1 MWGLPAWQIALLA
14 AAVIGLGV
22 VGALVLFGRRRRK
35 IEPDTASTAPVP
47 TAMATV
53 EASEPPLAAPSGARP
68 AITLDLTIQ
77 QAGID
82 GDQLCVAF
90 EIALHNEGEVAAT
103 DLRLHV
109 ELRTEDARA
118 QLPTDDRPAQPID
131 QPMAKP
137 FALDPDASIV
147 LAAKAVLPVAQIN
160 RLMLQGRPMCVPVV
174 ALSASYRWAGGGKAE
189 LGVDYLIGINRPGNP
204 RLGPFWLDVPPRRY
218 DRIGMR
224 LHGAVRKR

>member
-1 MWGLPAWQIALLA
+1 MVPAA
-14 AAVIGLGV
+14 
-22 VGALVLFGRRRRK
+22 
-35 IEPDTASTAPVP
+35 P
-47 TAMATV
+47 TATAVTAAEATD
-53 EASEPPLAAPSGARP
+53 PLMPVPSGARP

-82 GDQLCVAF
+82 GDMLCVGF

-118 QLPTDDRPAQPID
+118 QLPTADRPADPID
-131 QPMAKP
+131 RPMAEP
-137 FALDPDASIV
+137 IALAPGADVV

-160 RLMLQGRPMCVPVV
+160 RLMLQGRPMCVPVLV
-174 ALSASYRWAGGGKAE
+174 LSARYRWAGGGKAE
-189 LGVDYLIGINRPGNP
+189 LGVDYLIGIDRPGNP
-204 RLGPFWLDVPPRRY
+204 RLGPFWLDVPPRLY

>member
-1 MWGLPAWQIALLA
+1 MVPAAPTAIAV
-14 AAVIGLGV
+14 AAVK
-22 VGALVLFGRRRRK
+22 A
-35 IEPDTASTAPVP
+35 PDPLMPV
-47 TAMATV
+47 
-53 EASEPPLAAPSGARP
+53 PSGARP

-82 GDQLCVAF
+82 GDMLCVGF
-90 EIALHNEGEVAAT
+90 EIALHNEGDVAAT
-103 DLRLHV
+103 DIRLRV

-118 QLPTDDRPAQPID
+118 QLPSVDRPAEPID
-131 QPMAKP
+131 RPMAEP
-137 FALDPDASIV
+137 FALDPGADVV

-224 LHGAVRKR
+224 LHGDVRKR

>member
-1 MWGLPAWQIALLA
+1 MVPAA
-14 AAVIGLGV
+14 
-22 VGALVLFGRRRRK
+22 
-35 IEPDTASTAPVP
+35 P
-47 TAMATV
+47 TATAVTAAEATD
-53 EASEPPLAAPSGARP
+53 PLMPVPSGARP

-82 GDQLCVAF
+82 GDMLCVGF

-118 QLPTDDRPAQPID
+118 QLPTADRPADPID
-131 QPMAKP
+131 RPMAEP
-137 FALDPDASIV
+137 IALAPGADVV

-174 ALSASYRWAGGGKAE
+174 VLSARYRWAGGGKAE

-204 RLGPFWLDVPPRRY
+204 RLGPFWLDVPPRLY

>member
-1 MWGLPAWQIALLA
+1 MVPAA
-14 AAVIGLGV
+14 
-22 VGALVLFGRRRRK
+22 
-35 IEPDTASTAPVP
+35 P
-47 TAMATV
+47 TATAVTAAEATD
-53 EASEPPLAAPSGARP
+53 PLMPVPSGARP
-68 AITLDLTIQ
+68 AIALDLTIQ

-82 GDQLCVAF
+82 GDMLCVGF

-118 QLPTDDRPAQPID
+118 QLPTADRPADPID
-131 QPMAKP
+131 RPMAEP
-137 FALDPDASIV
+137 IALAPGADVV

-174 ALSASYRWAGGGKAE
+174 VLSARYRWAGGGKAE
-189 LGVDYLIGINRPGNP
+189 LGVDYLIGIDRPGNP
-204 RLGPFWLDVPPRRY
+204 RLGPFWLDVPPRLY

>member
-1 MWGLPAWQIALLA
+1 MVPAA
-14 AAVIGLGV
+14 
-22 VGALVLFGRRRRK
+22 
-35 IEPDTASTAPVP
+35 P
-47 TAMATV
+47 TATAVTAAEATD
-53 EASEPPLAAPSGARP
+53 PLMPVPSGARP

-82 GDQLCVAF
+82 GDMLCVGF

-118 QLPTDDRPAQPID
+118 QLPTADRPADPID
-131 QPMAKP
+131 RPMAEP
-137 FALDPDASIV
+137 IALAPGADVV

-174 ALSASYRWAGGGKAE
+174 VLSARYRWAGGGKAE
-189 LGVDYLIGINRPGNP
+189 LGVDYLIGIDRPGNP
-204 RLGPFWLDVPPRRY
+204 RLGPFWLDVPPRLY